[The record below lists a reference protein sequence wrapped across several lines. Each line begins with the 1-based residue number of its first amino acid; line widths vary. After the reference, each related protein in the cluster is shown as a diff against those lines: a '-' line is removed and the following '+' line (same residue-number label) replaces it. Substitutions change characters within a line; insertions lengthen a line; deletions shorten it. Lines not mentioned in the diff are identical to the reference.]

1 MPEQLNYLTN
11 LKTKLL
17 PNESRLLELKY
28 TGKQFGKMDESER
41 WFGAQTLLLKIH
53 AIKGWTI
60 PASEMMDILIDQFQH
75 KLEESYANV
84 TVAEFEYAFRN
95 STDVKDWGKALNL
108 SMIDEV
114 MIPYLENRF
123 DLSRQEEQLVKP
135 LMIEEKREFTDAD
148 KLEWLNE
155 WKREDINF
163 ELIPVIFYDYL
174 TQFNLVEITPKLKW
188 EAVEKATQGIKSML
202 QISVSENKGTSA
214 LRALGEFEKMEKEGF
229 TGPLKERIL
238 NRAKKLIVAE
248 YLKPPVA
255 DVKE

>member
-1 MPEQLNYLTN
+1 
-11 LKTKLL
+11 
-17 PNESRLLELKY
+17 
-28 TGKQFGKMDESER
+28 MDESER

-135 LMIEEKREFTDAD
+135 LMIEEKKETTDEE

-163 ELIPVIFYDYL
+163 DLIPVIFYDYL
-174 TQFNLVEITPKLKW
+174 IQFNLVDVTKEMKW
-188 EAVEKATQGIKSML
+188 AAIEKATQQIKSIL
-202 QISVSENKGTSA
+202 QVEITNGGGIDAVKA
-214 LRALGEFEKMEKEGF
+214 MAEFEKMENEGF
-229 TGPLKERIL
+229 TGALKERIL
-238 NRAKKLIVAE
+238 NRAKKIIVAE
-248 YLKPPVA
+248 YLKPTTDA
-255 DVKE
+255 I